1 MADPRRSTSSSY
13 WGSVMNDTEHN
24 FIDIVSTER
33 ILQWKAA
40 VQELIKVGFV
50 MEFLLDHLQE
60 IA

>member
-1 MADPRRSTSSSY
+1 MRDHFLKLL
-13 WGSVMNDTEHN
+13 GNVMNDTEHN